1 MQVKP
6 LAFNELPKVVH
17 GAPATG
23 FATATRSIH
32 TMLVTAMTAQASDF
46 VNLTFYTVSA
56 GRTRMRLTSKKATV
70 S

>member
-1 MQVKP
+1 M
-6 LAFNELPKVVH
+6 
-17 GAPATG
+17 
-23 FATATRSIH
+23 H

-46 VNLTFYTVSA
+46 VNFTFYTVSA